1 MENLAPPLL
10 LVVILRR
17 EIERGRSIREALRR
31 YLNETDDEFSKIV
44 AVWQVRMEQG
54 LDFNY
59 AGVSSTARRGLLML
73 LARGLRG
80 EPILQHL
87 LRLEGEIVESC
98 QDEIQSTL
106 QKLPF
111 ILMLP
116 LLLLQFPAFL
126 ILLFGPFLENFFH
139 SL

>member
-10 LVVILRR
+10 LVVNLKR
-17 EIERGRSIREALRR
+17 EMERGHSVREALAK
-31 YLNETDDEFSKIV
+31 YLHETNDDFAQVV
-44 AVWQVRMEQG
+44 AAWHVRVEQG
-54 LDFNY
+54 LDY
-59 AGVSSTARRGLLML
+59 KYSSIKSLPRRALLML
-73 LARGLRG
+73 LERGLRG
-80 EPILQHL
+80 EAIFQHL
-87 LRLEGEIVESC
+87 QRLELEIIESC
-98 QDEIQSTL
+98 QEEIQQKL

-126 ILLFGPFLENFFH
+126 LLLFGPFLENFFH

>member
-10 LVVILRR
+10 LVVNLKR
-17 EIERGRSIREALRR
+17 EMERGRSIREALAR
-31 YLNETDDEFSKIV
+31 YLNETDDEFARTV
-44 AVWQVRMEQG
+44 AAWNVRIEQG
-54 LDFNY
+54 MDFPY
-59 AGVSSTARRGLLML
+59 SSVKSLSRRALLML
-73 LARGLRG
+73 LERGLKG
-80 EPILQHL
+80 EPVFQHL
-87 LRLEGEIVESC
+87 QRLESEIIENC
-98 QDEIQSTL
+98 QDEIQQKL

-139 SL
+139 SF